1 MSKNIIPKRIYLDT
15 KDWITLARV
24 ENGLETDYGLIE
36 VLQKIKKLSESGE
49 VVFPISFSH
58 LEDIMIRKD
67 DESRNKLIDFI
78 MSISKGYVLQPYTFH
93 MQEEVVN
100 AACHRL
106 GYPSVYDI
114 KSKILYKGLPFILS
128 TGYEIT
134 AKNVPEELI
143 KKMKEEAEKPETMS
157 KFLKDG
163 EFSEYFRKDRKIID
177 GAAQNMEK
185 NRKEK
190 MKIDKEKRFNEAI
203 AHYIYD
209 IICPHLAKFLIGA
222 TKEQKDQIIPKD
234 KKSME
239 KFLEDMPATNVSFR
253 LTYGRD
259 EWYEREVQPNDIA
272 DINHLAGAIPYCDIV
287 VTEKTFGS
295 LSQQLGLDKK
305 YGCIVLRSLKEL
317 NKII

>member
-1 MSKNIIPKRIYLDT
+1 MSKNTPPKRIYLDT
-15 KDWITLARV
+15 KDWIFLARV
-24 ENGLETDYGLIE
+24 ENGLETDSELTEI
-36 VLQKIKKLSESGE
+36 LQKIKKLSESGE
-49 VVFPISFSH
+49 AVFPISFSH
-58 LEDIMIRKD
+58 LEDIMIRND

-78 MSISKGYVLQPYTFH
+78 MSISKGHVLQPYIFR
-93 MQEEVVN
+93 MQEEVIN

-114 KSKILYKGLPFILS
+114 KSKILSKGLPFILS

-163 EFSEYFRKDRKIID
+163 EFSEYFREDRKIID
-177 GAAQNMEK
+177 DAAQNMEK
-185 NRKEK
+185 IRKEK
-190 MKIDKEKRFNEAI
+190 MKIDKEKRFNESI

-209 IICPHLAKFLIGA
+209 IIAPHLAKFLIGA

-259 EWYEREVQPNDIA
+259 EWYERKVQPNDIA

-287 VTEKTFGS
+287 VTEKAFGS

-305 YGCIVLRSLKEL
+305 YGCTVLRSLKEL